1 MAAKTL
7 ATGWVGSKF
16 VGVPGA
22 PTAAPAAPASPVLTQ
37 LKNRATGYVG
47 SQYVGGPGLPATP
60 GGAMPAPA
68 PVAPAPA
75 APVSTTQV
83 QPNQQ
88 LAPDPAIPAAPT
100 SPLIPRATEGFDQA
114 KLNDPTNAQ
123 THKYVGGRI
132 LAAGGGVDEVLADP
146 KFAGWTKVSD
156 DKIRSPE
163 GSVYDLGRDATGAN
177 GQPGANVAQWTYVG
191 GGPAGTRNDGIRGND
206 PNGGGMA
213 GGGGGN
219 QSLLHDGIQGNYA
232 AGQAGA
238 AGAAGAPGA
247 AAGAAGG
254 GSFQDQTRAL
264 LMAQMQGLSGPVDGN
279 DPAISAAMQ
288 AAQLE
293 ADRGHDLT
301 RKDQAE
307 RMYAE
312 GGLNSNALGQAVQQS
327 RERGAQGLSTLRGD
341 LMMREVTN
349 RRTQMAQLLSQ
360 ALQTG
365 DQESARALQMQLAQM
380 DDRVRRLSLA
390 QQQSQHD
397 DSYGLNVQD
406 AAYARDR
413 DAARAKSGLPF

>member
-1 MAAKTL
+1 MAVKDRS
-7 ATGWVGSKF
+7 TGWIGSNF
-16 VGVPGA
+16 VGI
-22 PTAAPAAPASPVLTQ
+22 AAANAGQPAAPTTSPVQQQ
-37 LKNRATGYVG
+37 LKNRASGYVG

-75 APVSTTQV
+75 APAPVSTTQV

-88 LAPDPAIPAAPT
+88 LGPDPALPAAPT
-100 SPLIPRATEGFDQA
+100 SPMIPRATEGFDQA

-146 KFAGWTKVSD
+146 KFAGWTKVGD

-163 GSVYDLGRDATGAN
+163 GSVYDLSRDATGAN

-247 AAGAAGG
+247 AGA

-279 DPAISAAMQ
+279 DPAIAAAMQ

-349 RRTQMAQLLSQ
+349 RRQQMAQLLSQ

-397 DSYGLNVQD
+397 DSYGIQISE
-406 AAYARDR
+406 AQRQRDL
-413 DAARAKSGLPF
+413 DAARAKAGLNF